1 MNPGIRSRTIR
12 GIGAMSILQVVGA
25 AANFVTLIALA
36 RLLSPRDFGVA
47 AVASLVTGFI
57 GTFGDFGLGPAV
69 IQRTTEVEKALYTA
83 NTLRA
88 VITTSM
94 FAITIVIAAVAAGAF
109 SAPEATDP
117 IRVVSILFLLNG
129 ALFIPQT
136 RLTKEMKFGIILKA
150 ALASSLVSAAV
161 SIGMAFLGFGYWTI
175 IIASLIAAAVNLGA
189 LWFLARWRI
198 AIVYDARI
206 ARELLGYGKHLFVA
220 TIFTFFVLNI
230 DNTGVAILLGPVFL
244 GYYAL
249 AFKWANVP
257 VNFLSKVAAQV
268 MTPAYVLL
276 RDAPDRLRKAYLET
290 VQLITV
296 VSLPVYLGLFV
307 LADEF
312 VTFALG
318 PDWLPIVAPLRILC
332 LMGVFRGIAEPGA
345 YLFMATGDSR
355 LVSLSTGLH
364 LLFLGALLLPGLVL
378 AGISGAAWA
387 VAIAYALNLAVVQHF
402 VRRVLCVGWRDI
414 GRLLRSLLPA
424 GVAMV
429 LIMLALKVAFT
440 PSVVLFLAAVGI
452 GLAAYLVVI
461 RFLEGDLMA
470 RYVSQVLQAR
480 RGA

>member
-1 MNPGIRSRTIR
+1 MT
-12 GIGAMSILQVVGA
+12 ILQVVGA
-25 AANFVTLIALA
+25 AANFVTLVMLA
-36 RLLSPRDFGVA
+36 RLLTPRDFGVA
-47 AVASLVTGFI
+47 AIAALVAAFVA
-57 GTFGDFGLGPAV
+57 TFGDFGLGPAV

-88 VITTSM
+88 AVTTSM
-94 FAITIVIAAVAAGAF
+94 FGITIVIAAVAAGVF

-150 ALASSLVSAAV
+150 ALVSSLVSAAV
-161 SIGMAFLGFGYWTI
+161 SIGMAALGFGYWTI
-175 IIASLIAAAVNLGA
+175 IIASLIAATVNLGV
-189 LWFLARWRI
+189 LWFLAPWRI
-198 AIVYDARI
+198 ALVYDARI
-206 ARELLGYGKHLFVA
+206 ARELLAYGKHLFLT

-230 DNTGVAILLGPVFL
+230 DNAGVAILLGPVFL

-268 MTPAYVLL
+268 MTPAYVML

-318 PDWLPIVAPLRILC
+318 SDWLPIVAPMRILC
-332 LMGVFRGIAEPGA
+332 LMGIFRGIAEPGG

-355 LVSLSTGLH
+355 LVSISTGLH
-364 LLFLGALLLPGLVL
+364 LLFLGVLILPGLVL

-387 VAIAYALNLAVVQHF
+387 VAIAYAANLAIVQHF
-402 VRRVLCVGWRDI
+402 VRVLLGVSWKTM
-414 GRLLRSLLPA
+414 GRLLRNLLPA
-424 GVAMV
+424 GVSMV
-429 LIMLALKVAFT
+429 LIMLALKVTFA
-440 PSVVLFLAAVGI
+440 PSVVLFLVAVGV

-461 RFLEGDLMA
+461 RVLEGDLMA
-470 RYVSQVLQAR
+470 RYIRQILQAR